1 MENANSPPGLALRH
15 ARALLECGKPLPDGL
30 IDPTVARSWERSVL
44 AGLAPY
50 GQAAIAEHLA
60 ARQLAQAIER
70 RSELLTRAR
79 PVMEYLYGQTR
90 GSDSVVILADD
101 NGVLLDALGDVTF
114 QERAAHVALR
124 PGASWQEGFRG
135 TNAIG
140 TALIEAA
147 PVVVHGGEH
156 FFEHNR
162 FLTCASAPV
171 AGPDGR
177 LLGVL
182 DISGHEHGRHPHT
195 FGLVR
200 TAAHMIE
207 NRLFESRHEAVTRIR
222 FHPQPD
228 GIGTIA
234 EGLAA
239 LSDDGRI
246 IGANRAGLALLG
258 LTSADLGRARIE
270 GPLHLRLNDLLEWHH
285 RRAGAVMVAP
295 CAGNRRLFVQITPGR
310 RTAAVA
316 RALPPP
322 DHDALTALDTGDAQ
336 VRRIIG
342 QARQVVGKSIP
353 MLLQGESGVGKEV
366 CATAIHAAGPRR
378 DRAFIAVD
386 CSSLPEHLIEAE
398 LFGYTP
404 GAFTGAR
411 REGSPGRIREANGG
425 TLFLDEIGDMPLSLQ
440 SRLLR
445 VLQARQVVPL
455 GGGKPVAVD
464 FALIAATHRPLKAE
478 VAAGRFR
485 ADLYYRINGLT
496 LTLPPLRARSDFAA
510 LAAAMIDDIAPDISI
525 MLSAEITAAFAG
537 YPWPGNLRQLANVLR
552 LACALLQPGERVID
566 WQHLPEDLL
575 EDLKQPPIAAPRG
588 SSATATLRSASDS
601 LIEQTLSSSSGNF
614 SAAAR
619 RLGISRSTLYRR
631 LGRGDPG
638 K

>member
-1 MENANSPPGLALRH
+1 MENAISPPGSALRH
-15 ARALLECGKPLPDGL
+15 ARELLECGKPLPDGL
-30 IDPTVARSWERSVL
+30 IDATVARSWERSVL

-60 ARQLAQAIER
+60 ARQLAHAIER

-101 NGVLLDALGDVTF
+101 NGVLLDALGDLTF

-124 PGASWQEGFRG
+124 PGASWQEGYRG

-182 DISGHEHGRHPHT
+182 DISGHERGRHPHT

-207 NRLFESRHEAVTRIR
+207 NRLFESRHQAVTRIR
-222 FHPQPD
+222 FHPQSD

-239 LSDDGRI
+239 LSDDGHI

-285 RRAGAVMVAP
+285 RCAGAVMVAP

-310 RTAAVA
+310 RTAAA
-316 RALPPP
+316 PRALPE
-322 DHDALTALDTGDAQ
+322 HDALTALDTGDAQ
-336 VRRIIG
+336 VRRIIA

-378 DRAFIAVD
+378 DRPFIAVD

-455 GGGKPVAVD
+455 GGGKPVPVD
-464 FALIAATHRPLKAE
+464 FALITATHRPLKAE

-496 LTLPPLRARSDFAA
+496 LTLPPLRARSDFSA
-510 LAAAMIDDIAPDISI
+510 LARAMIEDIAPHTQIT
-525 MLSAEITAAFAG
+525 LSADIATAFAA
-537 YPWPGNLRQLANVLR
+537 YAWPGNLRQLANVLR
-552 LACALLQPGERVID
+552 LACALLQPGEQVIG

-575 EDLKQPPIAAPRG
+575 DDLQQPSLPAPR
-588 SSATATLRSASDS
+588 SPTTTLRSASHS
-601 LIEQTLSSSSGNF
+601 LIEQTLSSSAGNL

-631 LGRGDPG
+631 LGRGDQP